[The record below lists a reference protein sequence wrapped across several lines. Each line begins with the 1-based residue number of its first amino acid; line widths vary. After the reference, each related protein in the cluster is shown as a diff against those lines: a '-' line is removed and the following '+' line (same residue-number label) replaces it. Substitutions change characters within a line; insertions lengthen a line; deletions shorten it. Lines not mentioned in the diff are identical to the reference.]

1 MKALNSSISD
11 ARRVAYTT
19 GAGMLFAFLLLS
31 PVFASATSYTL
42 TVSADKSIYNSGNTI
57 TVSGSVS
64 PAPPTGSYVGLKIT
78 NAGGTLVDVGQ
89 ASVGPTGSY
98 STTFTASYAAGT
110 YTVTGSWA
118 PNASATAITGTA
130 NFQMNGTTTSTSAG
144 PSGTTTTVEVT
155 TTVVEAPVTTT
166 VVQQGATTTVVQA
179 QQTTITSII
188 SSAVTTTVSASATT
202 DSTALAV
209 GAIGLIIAIVAIIL
223 AVLTMRKK

>member
-57 TVSGSVS
+57 TISGSVS

-144 PSGTTTTVEVT
+144 SGGTTTTVQI
-155 TTVVEAPVTTT
+155 TTT
-166 VVQQGATTTVVQA
+166 VVQQGATTTVVQ
-179 QQTTITSII
+179 QGG
-188 SSAVTTTVSASATT
+188 TTTVSSILSSVTT

-209 GAIGLIIAIVAIIL
+209 GALGLIVAIVAIVL
-223 AVLTMRKK
+223 AVLFMRKK